1 MVLEVLEPGFGTT
14 IRDLGRI
21 GYGTMGIPESGAMD
35 PFALQAANLLVGNR
49 PGAAA
54 IEIPLSNFKVRTDRE
69 CLVSCTGPEWM
80 LEINGNRF
88 PGWMAV
94 LARAGDFIQPLPGP
108 GGGRWGYLAVSG
120 EIDVPVVAGSR
131 STFLRGSFGGLNGR
145 PLKAGDSLNILKKSD
160 PASDL
165 AGRVFPWEQLV
176 DYKHSMIA
184 RVIPGPQKESFGDD
198 AFALFTNSNFQI
210 GSRSDRMGYT
220 LEGTLFQRVQS
231 ADILSEG
238 VIPGSVQVPADGNPL
253 VLMSDAQ
260 TTGGYAKIAAVIR
273 SDLGVLAQLNPGDQ
287 VSFMVVSLTQ
297 ARELYLARQRA
308 LQDFA
313 SSNAD

>member
-1 MVLEVLEPGFGTT
+1 MALEVLEPGFGTT
-14 IRDLGRI
+14 IQDLGRI
-21 GYGTMGIPESGAMD
+21 GYGSMGIPESGAMD
-35 PFALQAANLLVGNR
+35 LFALQAANLLVGNE

-54 IEIPLSNFKVRTDRE
+54 IEIPISNFKVRSDRD
-69 CLVSCTGPEWM
+69 CLVSCAGPEWM
-80 LEINGNRF
+80 LEINGSRF

-94 LARAGDFIQPLPGP
+94 LARAGDLIQPIPGP
-108 GGGRWGYLAVSG
+108 GAGRWGYLAVSG
-120 EIDVPVVAGSR
+120 GIDVPVVAGSR

-145 PLKAGDSLNILKKSD
+145 TLQPGDSLTILHKSD
-160 PASDL
+160 PNLDL
-165 AGRVFPWEQLV
+165 AGRVFPWERLM

-198 AFALFTNSNFQI
+198 AFDLFMNSTFRI

-220 LEGTLFQRVQS
+220 LEGPLFQRVQS

-238 VIPGSVQVPADGNPL
+238 VIPGSIQVPADGNPV

-287 VSFMVVSLTQ
+287 MSFLEVSLTQ

-313 SSNAD
+313 SSGAD